1 MEHLNDLLAFALSL
15 PPTAVLLLVFGSAW
29 LEFVFPPYLG
39 DSIML
44 FGFFLAGQGVVA
56 AHEVFVAAVV
66 GSILGS
72 GVAFLLGG
80 RFGAAALEYL
90 ARFRRGGQA
99 PERIKRLLVKH
110 GEKVLLVNRFL
121 PFFRNF
127 MLYGAGAFRLRF
139 LPSMAANAVSVVA
152 FVSFLMALG
161 LMAAGSFEQ
170 LQATFQRV
178 FGFSGAAVILLTGVW
193 VAWVSRRQAPS
204 RLSESSSVAD

>member
-1 MEHLNDLLAFALSL
+1 MSTLNELLAFALSL
-15 PPTAVLLLVFGSAW
+15 PPSAVLILVFLSAW

-39 DSIML
+39 DSMML
-44 FGFFLAGQGVVA
+44 FGFFLAGQGVVG

-72 GVAFLLGG
+72 AVAFVLGG
-80 RFGAAALEYL
+80 RFGAQAIDYL
-90 ARFRRGGQA
+90 ARFRRTGKA
-99 PERIKRLLVKH
+99 PEKLRHLLSEH
-110 GEKVLLVNRFL
+110 GEKVLLINRFL

-170 LQATFQRV
+170 LQATFQRL
-178 FGFSGAAVILLTGVW
+178 FGLGGAVAILGTGLW
-193 VAWVSRRQAPS
+193 VAWVSRKQTP
-204 RLSESSSVAD
+204 LPEPSSVVD